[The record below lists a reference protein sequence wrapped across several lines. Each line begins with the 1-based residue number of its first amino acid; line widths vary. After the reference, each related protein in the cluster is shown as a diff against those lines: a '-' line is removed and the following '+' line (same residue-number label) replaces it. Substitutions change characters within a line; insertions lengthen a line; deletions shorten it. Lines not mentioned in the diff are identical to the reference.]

1 MTRRKRERTVVSEA
15 GQQKNDVHEMND
27 LHERLIANDEDALSL
42 LFDMHRDRLWRI
54 VHFRMDARMA
64 GRMDPDDILQDAFLD
79 ATKRL
84 HHYSEERQFSPF
96 VWLRMIVGQT
106 LIDAHRR
113 HVQAKQRDA
122 GREALRPAG
131 NFPQA
136 TSVSLA
142 DFLSAKITSPSQS
155 LVRSEQHS
163 ELHQAI
169 ETMEPIDQEIL
180 ALRHFEELSNKE
192 ISEVLGIEQKAAS
205 IRYVRAVG
213 RLKKVLTNIPDF
225 SDHLQ
230 PAPDD
235 DKHKN

>member
-1 MTRRKRERTVVSEA
+1 MS
-15 GQQKNDVHEMND
+15 NDLND
-27 LHERLIANDEDALSL
+27 LHERLIANDQDALSQ

-64 GRMDPDDILQDAFLD
+64 GRMDPDDILQDAFVD
-79 ATKRL
+79 ASKRL

-122 GREALRPAG
+122 GREISRPAG

-142 DFLSAKITSPSQS
+142 DFLSAKMTSPSQS
-155 LVRSEQHS
+155 LVRTEQHTK
-163 ELHQAI
+163 LHQAI
-169 ETMEPIDQEIL
+169 ETMEPIDQEVL

-192 ISEVLGIEQKAAS
+192 IAEVLGIEQKAAS

-213 RLKKVLTNIPDF
+213 RLKKVLNDLPDF
-225 SDHLQ
+225 SDRFPLTPGDNQ
-230 PAPDD
+230 GKA
-235 DKHKN
+235 